1 MVQEFKDKPFN
12 FRVTFFLAPRKDA
25 TIDLYKGETLERR
38 VVRKK
43 LLKQKKNGWI
53 KRSTQ
58 KDNLPSTGKME
69 RGEWKDISQGLWYWM
84 NVLQTTSI
92 GDRSDLAAGTMICFA
107 AQTEKTFNETIN
119 RAMKR

>member
-69 RGEWKDISQGLWYWM
+69 RGEWKDIS
-84 NVLQTTSI
+84 
-92 GDRSDLAAGTMICFA
+92 
-107 AQTEKTFNETIN
+107 
-119 RAMKR
+119 